1 MKAICVVRGYVIYA
15 KSNEQNHELYDFFYP
30 NTKSRITITEAENLL
45 PDGHKLL
52 TTERQTRY
60 YEIDMQDLNTHGKI
74 LH

>member
-15 KSNEQNHELYDFFYP
+15 KSQDHELYDFFYP

-52 TTERQTRY
+52 TTERETRY